1 MSRYVR
7 ERLYERLAGEP
18 PIGATAVTFESIEA
32 LSRGIADLFVVD
44 NVTLDYPYA
53 GHARLRGRFLCD
65 LATCFQELRGR
76 FEQHGFTPFVREE
89 EGEPVLLVMPGVF
102 APAESNGKINL
113 LLLIAT
119 ILTTL
124 YVGAVN
130 EEQTLNTYRLWLGW
144 PYSLSLLLIL
154 GAHEL
159 GHYFAARYH
168 KVPVTLPYFIPIPFP
183 PIGTMGA
190 FIRLKAPIY
199 NRRALLD
206 IGAAGP
212 LAGLIFAIP
221 ILIYGLSTSLVQA
234 VPPGGGYT
242 LEGNSILY
250 ALLKISIFGRML
262 PDAAGMDVMLNQV
275 AWAGWVGL
283 LVTGLN
289 LFPVGQLDG
298 GHVSYVLFGKQAKLF
313 FWPVLIGL
321 SLLALITQTA
331 TWGLWIVMLFFFG
344 AMHAEPL
351 DDVTPLDG
359 KRRLIAIITLFIFIF
374 VFVPI
379 PLRIIN

>member
-1 MSRYVR
+1 MSRFLR
-7 ERLYERLAGEP
+7 QRLYERLAGEP
-18 PIGATAVTFESIEA
+18 AGGAAAVTFERIEA
-32 LSRGIADLFVVD
+32 LNQEIGDLFTMD
-44 NVTLDYPYA
+44 SVTLDYPYP

-65 LATCFQELRGR
+65 LADCFQELRGR
-76 FEQHGFTPFVREE
+76 FERHGFTPFIREE
-89 EGEPVLLVMPGVF
+89 AGEPVLLVMPGVF
-102 APAESNGKINL
+102 APEKSNWVVNL
-113 LLLIAT
+113 LLFVAT

-124 YVGAVN
+124 FVGAAG
-130 EEQTLNTYRLWLGW
+130 EEGFTGYQLWLGW

-168 KVPVTLPYFIPIPFP
+168 KVPVTLPYFIPIPLP

-212 LAGLIFAIP
+212 LAGLVFAIP
-221 ILIYGLSTSLVQA
+221 ILIYGLATSPVRAL
-234 VPPGGGYT
+234 PPGGYV
-242 LEGNSILY
+242 LEGNSLLY
-250 ALLKISIFGRML
+250 AFMKISIFGRML
-262 PDAAGMDVMLNQV
+262 PDAAGLDVTLNQV

-298 GHVSYVLFGKQAKLF
+298 GHVSYVLFGRKAKLF

-321 SLLALITQTA
+321 VLLALFTRTT
-331 TWGLWIVMLFFFG
+331 TWGLWIVLLFFFG

-359 KRRLIAIITLFIFIF
+359 KRRLIAILTLFIFIL

-379 PLRIIN
+379 PLRIFN